1 MMLEK
6 EIRIFLVD
14 DHYVVCE
21 GLRRML
27 EQEEQFCVV
36 GDASSGEDALSLL
49 QGVATDVILLDA
61 RLGGIDGIETLR
73 RIKISYPH
81 LKVIMLT
88 SYGEEFLGAAIEA
101 GADGFLLKKGNR
113 EEIVNAIHQVV
124 QGGTPVDTSVITNL
138 LYGLQRP
145 GQTGRALSGREV
157 EVLELAAAGLSN
169 KEIAQDLEITDQT
182 VKNHVTSILR
192 KLDVN
197 DRTHAVTIALSKGWI
212 SNPIPTDWKVYS

>member
-1 MMLEK
+1 MREK
-6 EIRIFLVD
+6 EIRVFLVD

-27 EQEEQFCVV
+27 EQEEAFCVV
-36 GDASSGEDALSLL
+36 GDADSCEDALSLL
-49 QGVATDVILLDA
+49 QGVSTDVVLLDA

-73 RIKISYPH
+73 RIKISHPH

-113 EEIVNAIHQVV
+113 EEIVNAIYQVV
-124 QGGTPVDTSVITNL
+124 QGGTPVDTSVISNL
-138 LYGLQRP
+138 LYGLQKASR
-145 GQTGRALSGREV
+145 TGRSLSGREV